1 MVIALVVVLTPDAI
15 PGLTLTLDYFDI
27 VVEDKIGTIP
37 ASTSLKNCLET
48 GNPTFCNL
56 IERDPIAG
64 TLWVSPG
71 QIITTNTNVA
81 EESMTGFD
89 LIFDYM
95 LETGLGPID
104 IKGITTFTESNELTV
119 MPGEAPIECAGYYG
133 KSCGKNPM
141 PEVAGNYTASLSRGN
156 LDYVFGMRYLG
167 ETEDLNTTAID
178 FEDKTYFDVTV
189 NYQFSD
195 SMSFTAGA
203 SNILDE
209 DPVYTSSAGTAPGN
223 GNTFPGYFDALGTY
237 VFVNISY
244 SY

>member
-1 MVIALVVVLTPDAI
+1 
-15 PGLTLTLDYFDI
+15 
-27 VVEDKIGTIP
+27 
-37 ASTSLKNCLET
+37 
-48 GNPTFCNL
+48 
-56 IERDPIAG
+56 
-64 TLWVSPG
+64 
-71 QIITTNTNVA
+71 
-81 EESMTGFD
+81 
-89 LIFDYM
+89 
-95 LETGLGPID
+95 
-104 IKGITTFTESNELTV
+104 
-119 MPGEAPIECAGYYG
+119 MPGEAAIECAGYYG

-167 ETEDLNTTAID
+167 ETDDLNTTAID